1 MPPYK
6 RLIIACDGT
15 WVNSNDG
22 FIRNYWPP
30 GSASEKLAIPSNIT
44 RLCRA
49 LLPESRDGVEQIV
62 FYQSGVG
69 STGGLFGHLGGLL
82 GHGLGENIRQ
92 AYTFICNASLTHKR
106 LLLVP
111 QADTNSR
118 TTKRAMR
125 FSWSAS
131 RAEPLSLEASGL
143 SLPALASSPGADL
156 GPSTLYLKTGRT
168 KTFPGT
174 GQSSKPTPGL
184 SVIVQSSGKEVDI
197 TGTHLLMPDYRAL
210 QSPPSRLSAFS
221 TRSALWECR
230 RLNWLGSPFTFI
242 RTANML
248 SPILKCRQMSSTPFR
263 PWLWTREEHHFRRLS
278 GNHPNRTRAPFCEG

>member
-49 LLPESRDGVEQIV
+49 LLPESTDGIEQIV

-92 AYTFICNASLTHKR
+92 AYTFICNACLTHTR
-106 LLLVP
+106 LLLAL

-118 TTKRAMR
+118 ITKRAMR
-125 FSWSAS
+125 FFWSAS
-131 RAEPLSLEASGL
+131 RAEPSSLEASDL
-143 SLPALASSPGADL
+143 SLPALAYSPGADL
-156 GPSTLYLKTGRT
+156 EPSTLYSRTGRT
-168 KTFPGT
+168 RTFLGT
-174 GQSSKPTPGL
+174 GQSSKHTPGL
-184 SVIVQSSGKEVDI
+184 SVIVPSS
-197 TGTHLLMPDYRAL
+197 
-210 QSPPSRLSAFS
+210 
-221 TRSALWECR
+221 
-230 RLNWLGSPFTFI
+230 
-242 RTANML
+242 
-248 SPILKCRQMSSTPFR
+248 
-263 PWLWTREEHHFRRLS
+263 
-278 GNHPNRTRAPFCEG
+278 